1 MTSRDE
7 IIKEICRMNHR
18 ILDILDNDR
27 QINQTEPE
35 VNTNQEAVSMMASQ
49 VVNTQPNQKQVQI
62 SQTNKV
68 KINVINALKRIHNN
82 NISLFLIQGFSH
94 YCNQRR

>member
-18 ILDILDNDR
+18 ILDILENDR
-27 QINQTEPE
+27 QTNQTEPE
-35 VNTNQEAVSMMASQ
+35 VNPNQAAVSTMASQ
-49 VVNTQPNQKQVQI
+49 VVNTQPNQNQVQI

-68 KINVINALKRIHNN
+68 KINALK
-82 NISLFLIQGFSH
+82 
-94 YCNQRR
+94 

>member
-18 ILDILDNDR
+18 ILDIFENDR
-27 QINQTEPE
+27 QTNQTEPE
-35 VNTNQEAVSMMASQ
+35 VNANQAAVSIMASQ
-49 VVNTQPNQKQVQI
+49 VVNTQPNQNQVQI

-68 KINVINALKRIHNN
+68 KI
-82 NISLFLIQGFSH
+82 
-94 YCNQRR
+94 

>member
-18 ILDILDNDR
+18 ILDILENDR
-27 QINQTEPE
+27 QTNQTEPE
-35 VNTNQEAVSMMASQ
+35 INANQAAVSTMDSQ
-49 VVNTQPNQKQVQI
+49 VVNTQPNQNQVHL

-68 KINVINALKRIHNN
+68 KINALK
-82 NISLFLIQGFSH
+82 
-94 YCNQRR
+94 

>member
-18 ILDILDNDR
+18 ILDILENDR
-27 QINQTEPE
+27 QTNQTEPE